1 MLAMFLTE
9 RGFDPREVATPS
21 WGPDEVLVLTLACGI
36 CEGDVQIYRTRR
48 EKDLGEVLL
57 GHEGTGIVTAVGR
70 NVGQFAEGDLVTAL
84 GGAYAGYFV
93 AQPHQLIKLPAGL
106 DPLYALGEP
115 IACCIHAG
123 HRFGIR
129 PGDRVAVVG
138 CGFMGL
144 ICLQLARYQSAGVIY
159 AIDPIAE
166 RREMAGELGATKTCH
181 PETLEDQQQAFDV
194 VIEAAGAQSALD
206 LCGDLVKE
214 HGRIILV
221 GYHQSNGGLRTVNM
235 QQWNY
240 KAIDVVNGH
249 VRRTDEKLEAMGL
262 GIELLSQGYLTTQPL
277 TTAYPLIHAE
287 QAFQDLVRRK
297 AGLFKAV
304 LVPDTPSSYQH
315 SGQAP

>member
-1 MLAMFLTE
+1 MLAMLLTG

-21 WGPDEVLVLTLACGI
+21 WGPDEVLVQTLACGI

-48 EKDLGEVLL
+48 EKGLDEVLL
-57 GHEGTGIVTAVGR
+57 GHEGTGIVAAAGR

-93 AQPHQLIKLPAGL
+93 AQPDQLVKLPGGL

-115 IACCIHAG
+115 IACCVHAG
-123 HRFGIR
+123 RRFGIR
-129 PGDRVAVVG
+129 PGDRVAVAG

-144 ICLQLARYQSAGVIY
+144 ICLQLARYQGAKVIC
-159 AIDPIAE
+159 AIDPIVE
-166 RREMAGELGATKTCH
+166 RREMAGELGATITHH
-181 PETLEDQQQAFDV
+181 PEALEGQQQAFNV
-194 VIEAAGAQSALD
+194 VIEAAGTQSALD
-206 LCGDLVKE
+206 LCGDLVAE

-249 VRRTDEKLEAMGL
+249 VRKNDEKLEAMGL
-262 GIELLSQGYLTTQPL
+262 GMELLSQGYLTTQPL
-277 TTAYPLIHAE
+277 TTAYSLIHAE
-287 QAFQDLVRRK
+287 QAFQDLVGRK
-297 AGLFKAV
+297 AGLFKVV
-304 LVPDTPSSYQH
+304 LVPDS
-315 SGQAP
+315 